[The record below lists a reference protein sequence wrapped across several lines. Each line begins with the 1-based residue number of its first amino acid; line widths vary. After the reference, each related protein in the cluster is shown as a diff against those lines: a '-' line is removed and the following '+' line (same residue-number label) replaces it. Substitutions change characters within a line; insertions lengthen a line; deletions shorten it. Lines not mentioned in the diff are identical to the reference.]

1 MKSFE
6 QQVNELRRE
15 LLNAPIINRGEWQA
29 QTGIPDNMRT
39 PELRHVQVKLQLPEF
54 PHELQPIVEANMPW
68 AEDHF
73 QERVSGKPLNPPP
86 SHEWW
91 PYQQG
96 GNSNHRD
103 TEGVFSHTY
112 PERFWPKHA
121 NHDKG
126 NCQQPEYDVPCL
138 IGVNSGIRFEYGD
151 LYDLVDLLVRNPYTR
166 QAYLPVWFPED
177 LQAAKEHQR
186 VPCTL
191 GYHFLTSYRAVDIT
205 YNIRSCDFQRHF
217 RDDVYMAGRLCQWVV
232 SHMNDNL
239 DSGDESWAPGQLV
252 MNIGSLHCF
261 EGDLDKMRLDLK
273 AAQDRIANR
282 MLNAF

>member
-15 LLNAPIINRGEWQA
+15 LLNAPVINRGEWQA
-29 QTGIPDNMRT
+29 QTGLPPNMRT
-39 PELRHVQVKLQLPEF
+39 PELRHVQVRFQLPEL

-73 QERVSGKPLNPPP
+73 QERVGGAPLNPPP
-86 SHEWW
+86 SHDYW

-103 TEGVFSHTY
+103 EKGTFSHTY
-112 PERFWPKHA
+112 PERFWPKFA
-121 NHDKG
+121 AEDPSK
-126 NCQQPEYDVPCL
+126 DDST
-138 IGVNSGIRFEYGD
+138 IFVNRGIRFEYGD
-151 LYDLVDLLVRNPYTR
+151 LYDLVDLLIRNPYTR

-177 LQAAKEHQR
+177 LAAAKMHQR

-191 GYHFLTSYRAVDIT
+191 GYHFLTTERSVDIT
-205 YNIRSCDFQRHF
+205 YHIRSCDFQRHF

-232 SHMNDNL
+232 SHMNDNIEA
-239 DSGDESWAPGQLV
+239 GDESWVPGQLI

-261 EGDLDKMRLDLK
+261 EGDRAMMTEQLRQANQK
-273 AAQDRIANR
+273 IANR

>member
-6 QQVNELRRE
+6 QQENEWRRA
-15 LLNAPIINRGEWQA
+15 LVHSPIINRGEWQA

-39 PELRHVQVKLQLPEF
+39 PELRHVQLKMQLPEL
-54 PHELQPIVEANMPW
+54 PHELIDLVHPNLPW

-73 QERVSGKPLNPPP
+73 QERVGGRPLNPPP

-103 TEGVFSHTY
+103 AEGVFSHTY
-112 PERFWPKHA
+112 PERFFPKHA
-121 NHDKG
+121 NHSKG
-126 NCQQPEYDVPCL
+126 NCEQPEYDVPCL
-138 IGVNSGIRFEYGD
+138 IGVNSGIRYAYGD
-151 LYDLVDLLVRNPYTR
+151 LHDLMDLLVRNPYTR

-177 LQAAKEHQR
+177 LQAAIERER

-191 GYHFLTSYRAVDIT
+191 GYHFLMTGRNLDIT
-205 YNIRSCDFQRHF
+205 YHIRSCDFMRHF

-232 SHMNDNL
+232 SYLNDNL
-239 DSGDESWAPGQLV
+239 DEGNEPWLPGALV

-261 EGDLDKMRLDLK
+261 EGDRP
-273 AAQDRIANR
+273 R
-282 MLNAF
+282 MLQDMQTANQKIAERFMSGL

>member
-6 QQVNELRRE
+6 QQENEWRRA
-15 LLNAPIINRGEWQA
+15 LVDAPIINRGEWQA
-29 QTGIPDNMRT
+29 QTGLPKNMET
-39 PELRHVQVKLQLPEF
+39 PELRHVQLQMKLPEL
-54 PHELQPIVEANMPW
+54 PHELIEMVNPNLPW

-103 TEGVFSHTY
+103 KVGIFSHTY
-112 PERFWPKHA
+112 PERFFPKFA
-121 NHDKG
+121 G
-126 NCQQPEYDVPCL
+126 PMGLQPNEDATV
-138 IGVNSGIRFEYGD
+138 ISNVGIRFAYGD
-151 LYDLVDLLVRNPYTR
+151 LYDLLDILVRNPYTR
-166 QAYLPVWFPED
+166 QAYLPIWFPED
-177 LQAAKEHQR
+177 LSAALDRQR

-191 GYHFLTSYRAVDIT
+191 GYHFMMTQQSLDIT
-205 YNIRSCDFQRHF
+205 YHIRSCDFMRHF

-232 SHMNDNL
+232 SYLNDNL
-239 DSGDESWAPGQLV
+239 DEGNDPWVPGTLV

-261 EGDLDKMRLDLK
+261 EGDRPMMHQQIKEANAK
-273 AAQDRIANR
+273 VANR
-282 MLNAF
+282 LYGAF